1 MAPFFPRSNCALRQV
16 WPFVF
21 LFFFALFLFSFFTLF
36 LCSFFTLF
44 LPFFY
49 PFFTLF
55 YPLFVHL
62 KTFFFI
68 FCFLKTQTRTSR
80 VKVQPLAYRIIHP
93 CRSRA
98 GIFSGNVCQPKM
110 GRFADLVDV
119 LGLFWGLFAPQ
130 KTLSH
135 DRDPPQPALYLLLID
150 IDPPDLRRWVVASS
164 PCSANCNRTRFPLHR
179 KNQQLTGH
187 AEDDGGSVNG
197 SVYGSV
203 DGSGRWTSGR

>member
-1 MAPFFPRSNCALRQV
+1 
-16 WPFVF
+16 
-21 LFFFALFLFSFFTLF
+21 
-36 LCSFFTLF
+36 
-44 LPFFY
+44 
-49 PFFTLF
+49 
-55 YPLFVHL
+55 
-62 KTFFFI
+62 
-68 FCFLKTQTRTSR
+68 
-80 VKVQPLAYRIIHP
+80 
-93 CRSRA
+93 
-98 GIFSGNVCQPKM
+98 M

-203 DGSGRWTSGR
+203 DGSGRWKWAMDKWAMIQVPISRFFDLLLVVRSF